1 MGSLRCF
8 IRIVRRRALPPL
20 RDDGGMADEEITDL
34 GWIAPG
40 CHGAPAEALAR
51 IRAIC
56 ALMPDLHG
64 AILAVLGTHQGLS
77 REILAAAVR
86 QCRADAQALEP
97 KDVQALVTAVATGG
111 REGFDAVL
119 RARSKDKRRG
129 GLGWVKE

>member
-1 MGSLRCF
+1 ME
-8 IRIVRRRALPPL
+8 AE
-20 RDDGGMADEEITDL
+20 DGHL

-40 CHGAPAEALAR
+40 QHGAPAEALAR

-56 ALMPDLHG
+56 ALMPDLYG

-77 REILAAAVR
+77 REILAAALR
-86 QCRADAQALEP
+86 QCRADAQAMEA
-97 KDVQALVTAVATGG
+97 KDVLALVTAVATGG

-119 RARSKDKRRG
+119 RSRSKEKRRG